1 MNSRMLEIDKIIAIF
16 FVIFVICLSGF
27 IGSIV
32 FLQFE
37 SKKLNNTLNDTLQ
50 IQSEYIAKKEKLT
63 NLLTQLDSVSTSY
76 KILNNDKAR
85 FIFVD
90 INSDIIID
98 TIEQKLAKEFK
109 EVEVKIDKID
119 SEPIKQKIFQLTNSL
134 EEFGNYAIDLQSYQV
149 SITYKSNFENYT
161 YNIIEQIQNELPGYV
176 VLGKLTIRPTA
187 NSFSVFDLKFNKL
200 SKSDN
205 ISDGRLQNN
214 IILYWYFLSKDK

>member
-214 IILYWYFLSKDK
+214 IILYWYFLSKDQ